1 MTCEGYQEQVSQL
14 IDNELEEQESP
25 AMFAHLSTC
34 AECRGFLHTSL
45 RLRSGLQEHGPLLAP
60 THVDEKVL
68 GTAPSKRRLVPD
80 RLAIPSVLWKR
91 RVSLPV
97 PVAAAVI
104 VLLMLGSIALSS
116 LWFRGPEPQFQ
127 AQTVYV
133 TTLPTVEV
141 QGYYSQPQTTLQ

>member
-14 IDNELEEQESP
+14 IDNELGERESP
-25 AMFAHLSTC
+25 ALFGHLSMC
-34 AECRGFLHTSL
+34 AECRGFLHTTF

-60 THVDEKVL
+60 THLDEKVL
-68 GTAPSKRRLVPD
+68 GPAIVKKGRVPD
-80 RLAIPSVLWKR
+80 RLVTPSILWKR
-91 RVSLPV
+91 RVSLPI

-116 LWFRGPEPQFQ
+116 LWFRDSEAGFQ
-127 AQTVYV
+127 TQTIYV

-141 QGYYSQPQTTLQ
+141 QGYYP